1 MMIRDGVLRMSA
13 SSGQHVLVLLVEAS
27 IMAGTPN
34 LKPLKRGT
42 APPAPADDAGS
53 VEVLKDRGFRV

>member
-27 IMAGTPN
+27 IMTPN